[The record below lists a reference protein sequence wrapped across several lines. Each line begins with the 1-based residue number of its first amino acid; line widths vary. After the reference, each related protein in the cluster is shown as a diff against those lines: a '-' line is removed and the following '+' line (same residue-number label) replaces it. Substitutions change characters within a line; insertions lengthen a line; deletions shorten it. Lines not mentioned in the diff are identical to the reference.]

1 MKDRLIKRIVLA
13 YSGGLDS
20 SAIPWLAGKYG
31 AEIIAVTI
39 DLGQG
44 RELEA
49 VRDRALASGALRAH
63 VLDVRDDFA
72 RRYLLRALKAG
83 ALYDQTRSM
92 ADALGL
98 PLVAQTL
105 VEIAAIEQTTA
116 IAHGAAG
123 YDSRIGVA
131 VRALNPEVT
140 IVAPE
145 RGWEARPAEPVIA
158 STAEDPDEPACVEI
172 AFDRGVPTAING
184 IAMPFADL
192 IGSLDF
198 IAGAHGVGRRGRLE
212 TPAAIVL
219 HAAHRDLQAAVI
231 TGEET
236 RRMLQTARQAYIGIL
251 DAGSWFAP
259 ERQALDAQVDHMQ
272 GHVSGVVSLKL
283 FKGGCS
289 TLRIADCGLRI
300 GTGIGTGGR

>member
-31 AEIIAVTI
+31 AEIVAVTI

-72 RRYLLRALKAG
+72 KRYLLRALKAD
-83 ALYDQTRSM
+83 ALYDVARSM
-92 ADALGL
+92 VDAIGL
-98 PLVAQTL
+98 PLIAKTL
-105 VEIAAIEQTTA
+105 VDIAAIEQTTA
-116 IAHGAAG
+116 IAHGASG

-131 VRALNPEVT
+131 VEALNPAIT
-140 IVAPE
+140 MVAPE
-145 RGWEARPAEPVIA
+145 RGWEPKPAESVAGPA
-158 STAEDPDEPACVEI
+158 GECPDEPAYVEI

-198 IAGAHGVGRRGRLE
+198 LAGAHNVGRRGRLE
-212 TPAAIVL
+212 TPAAVVL
-219 HAAHRDLQAAVI
+219 HEAHRDLQVAVI
-231 TGEET
+231 TSAET
-236 RRMLQTARQAYIGIL
+236 HRLLEAARQAYIGIL
-251 DAGSWFAP
+251 DEGSWFAP
-259 ERQALDAQVDHMQ
+259 ERQALDAEVDHMQ
-272 GHVSGVVSLKL
+272 EHVSGIVRLEL
-283 FKGGCS
+283 FKGSCAIVERRPPAS
-289 TLRIADCGLRI
+289 SPGL
-300 GTGIGTGGR
+300 TMAPAKA